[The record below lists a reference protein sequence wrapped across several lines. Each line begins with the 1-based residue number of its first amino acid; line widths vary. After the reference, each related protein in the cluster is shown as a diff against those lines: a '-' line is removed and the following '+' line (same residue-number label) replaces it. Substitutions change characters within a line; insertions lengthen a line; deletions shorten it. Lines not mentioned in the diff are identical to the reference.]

1 MSRPSTR
8 GESASRGRTDE
19 AIRRAGSPPFPGIAC
34 SPLQRDFALI
44 PRLARGADVRAP
56 WRPAPCYAR
65 NKARHPRVGPSRQS
79 SLRPAPRRRIS
90 GLSARFRPLEV
101 NVALKNFKFL
111 LGLLILSAPT
121 VAQAKCFSTVHEIQ
135 ANHVK
140 TRWQET
146 TENDGK
152 PLMISITDGSH
163 GLVYSARKAGALW
176 LTGNVSV
183 CQSGGATEITLKNTR
198 ATSNVPMMARLALPS
213 RQSGRIVNNRIKL
226 GGAGWS
232 GTFIGR

>member
-1 MSRPSTR
+1 
-8 GESASRGRTDE
+8 
-19 AIRRAGSPPFPGIAC
+19 
-34 SPLQRDFALI
+34 
-44 PRLARGADVRAP
+44 
-56 WRPAPCYAR
+56 
-65 NKARHPRVGPSRQS
+65 
-79 SLRPAPRRRIS
+79 
-90 GLSARFRPLEV
+90 LEV
-101 NVALKNFKFL
+101 NVALTNFKFL

-121 VAQAKCFSTVHEIQ
+121 VAQAKCFSTVHEMK

-152 PLMISITDGSH
+152 PLMISISDGSH
-163 GLVYSARKAGALW
+163 GLVYSAKKAGALW

-183 CQSGGATEITLKNTR
+183 CHSGGATEITLKNTR
-198 ATSNVPMMARLALPS
+198 ATSNVPMVARLALPS
-213 RQSGRIVNNRIKL
+213 TQSGRIVNNRIKL